1 MSLLER
7 AILNSGMCRKPQA
20 KLEKACIRLRS
31 LRRMFSEVKPEKHQT
46 TLNRKP
52 ENPMLFLTKA
62 KNRERNWIETA
73 IVIKAKKRKF
83 RSTKP
88 KNRSTTLAETAKPK
102 IPMHPS
108 CNDFLCAKPFANES
122 VTLLL
127 RKLGHLFK

>member
-7 AILNSGMCRKPQA
+7 AILNSGMCRKLQA

-31 LRRMFSEVKPEKHQT
+31 LRRMFSEEKPEKHQT
-46 TLNRKP
+46 TSNRKP
-52 ENPMLFLTKA
+52 ENTMFLTKA
-62 KNRERNWIETA
+62 KNQERNGIETA
-73 IVIKAKKRKF
+73 IVTKTEKWKF
-83 RSTKP
+83 RCTKP

-127 RKLGHLFK
+127 RKLGHLF